1 MFPRYLI
8 NLNSRLDRY
17 HHENAGLIF
26 IFQIG
31 NCTMNKK
38 TSMLFTIAAVA
49 VMGATLFGSTY
60 TQTQISG
67 QGLDVSKLD
76 ANVLEQIHQMGGL
89 QLVMPQAFAE
99 TDCGALADTGRTVV
113 EFNLTGESVELP
125 IMGGKTYNAM
135 TFNGQVPGPTLRV
148 TQGDVV
154 QMTLSIPADEVTG
167 HGNDMH
173 ASQMS
178 ATYFDSVNPGETSEY
193 CYIAESAGVFKY
205 HCSGVHLAGM
215 DQHVLSGMYGIAI
228 VDPANGY
235 KKLMV
240 EKTSGSGELDRVF
253 YDADAL
259 EFTLQ
264 YNQLYLTAD
273 GNYDATA
280 MFGHQNTATVV
291 NGMQFGY
298 VPNMAHNLLVN
309 GDTNKNIFVAQPWN
323 GLEHEQYQSQLLFV
337 ENDQHVRLFIENQG
351 NEPVFFHIV
360 GEILDRVVQG
370 NRVQSA
376 ATETWLLGG
385 SQNMIVDLVFDEPGV
400 YAAVNHDYAAIYT
413 GAATIFVAGDPF
425 GLNPVLVGA
434 EIIPAPVASYAYVL
448 GNPSDAVPPTGVN
461 SIAHPAINIH
471 GLYTDEVAS
480 EMKDNGVIP
489 LWEVIPV
496 VAGILTGQ

>member
-1 MFPRYLI
+1 
-8 NLNSRLDRY
+8 
-17 HHENAGLIF
+17 
-26 IFQIG
+26 
-31 NCTMNKK
+31 MNKRI
-38 TSMLFTIAAVA
+38 SMLFTIAAVA

-67 QGLDVSKLD
+67 QSIDISQMD
-76 ANVLEQIHQMGGL
+76 MDMMDQIRNMGGL

-99 TDCGALADTGRTVV
+99 TDCGALADTGRNVV

-154 QMTLSIPADEVTG
+154 KMTLTIPSDEVTG

-173 ASQMS
+173 ASQIS
-178 ATYFDSVNPGETSEY
+178 ALTFDSVNPGETSQY

-205 HCSGVHLAGM
+205 HCSGVHLIGM
-215 DQHVLSGMYGIAI
+215 DQHVFSGMYGIAI

-240 EKTSGSGELDRVF
+240 EKTSGSGELDRQF

-264 YNQLYLTAD
+264 FNQLYLNDD
-273 GNYDATA
+273 GNYDAGA
-280 MFGHQNTATVV
+280 MFQHHNSATVV
-291 NGMQFGY
+291 NGMQFAY
-298 VPNMAHNLLVN
+298 VPNMLHNILLK
-309 GDTNKNIFVAQPWN
+309 GDANKNIFVAQPWN
-323 GLEHEQYQSQLLFV
+323 GLENKQYQSQLLYV
-337 ENDQHVRLFIENQG
+337 ENDQHVRLFIENHG

-360 GEILDRVVQG
+360 GEILDRVTQG

-385 SQNMIVDLVFDEPGV
+385 SQNMIVDLVFDEPGA
-400 YAAVNHDYAAIYT
+400 YALVNHDYAAIYT
-413 GAATIFVAGDPF
+413 GGIGLFIAGDPF
-425 GLNPVLVGA
+425 GLNPRLVDAGIL
-434 EIIPAPVASYAYVL
+434 EAPVPSYAYAL
-448 GNPSDAVPPTGVN
+448 GNPSDAVPPMGMN
-461 SIAHPAINIH
+461 SIAHPAVNVH

-480 EMKDNGVIP
+480 EMIDAGMIP
-489 LWEVIPV
+489 LWEVIPTLPPV
-496 VAGILTGQ
+496 P

>member
-1 MFPRYLI
+1 
-8 NLNSRLDRY
+8 
-17 HHENAGLIF
+17 
-26 IFQIG
+26 
-31 NCTMNKK
+31 MNKRV
-38 TSMLFTIAAVA
+38 SMLFTIAAVA

-67 QGLDVSKLD
+67 QSLDMS
-76 ANVLEQIHQMGGL
+76 QIDMDMMDQIRQMGGL

-99 TDCGALADTGRTVV
+99 TDCGALADTGRDVV

-135 TFNGQVPGPTLRV
+135 TFNQQVPGPTLRV

-154 QMTLSIPADEVTG
+154 KMTLSIPADEVTG

-173 ASQMS
+173 ASQIT
-178 ATYFDSVNPGETSEY
+178 ALAFDSVNPGETSQY

-205 HCSGVHLAGM
+205 HCSGVHLAVM

-240 EKTSGSGELDRVF
+240 EKTSGSGELDRQF
-253 YDADAL
+253 YSADAL

-264 YNQLYLTAD
+264 FNQLYLTPE
-273 GNYDATA
+273 GNYD
-280 MFGHQNTATVV
+280 MSKMMSHQNTATVV

-298 VPNMAHNLLVN
+298 TPNMAHNLLVK
-309 GDTNKNIFVAQPWN
+309 GDVDTDFFVVQPWK
-323 GLEHEQYQSQLLFV
+323 GLDLKQYQSQLLYV

-360 GEILDRVVQG
+360 GEILDRVTQG

-385 SQNMIVDLVFDEPGV
+385 SQNMIVDLVFDEPGA
-400 YAAVNHDYAAIYT
+400 YALVNHDYAAIYS
-413 GAATIFVAGDPF
+413 GGLGLFVAGDPF
-425 GLNPVLVGA
+425 NLNPLLVEKGV
-434 EIIPAPVASYAYVL
+434 IPAPVASYAHAL
-448 GNPSDAVPPTGVN
+448 GNPSDAVPPMGMN
-461 SIAHPAINIH
+461 SIAHPKVNIH

-480 EMKDNGVIP
+480 EMQASGDYIA

-496 VAGILTGQ
+496 VAEMLTS

>member
-1 MFPRYLI
+1 
-8 NLNSRLDRY
+8 
-17 HHENAGLIF
+17 
-26 IFQIG
+26 
-31 NCTMNKK
+31 MNKRF
-38 TSMLFTIAAVA
+38 TMLFTIAAVA

-67 QGLDVSKLD
+67 QSLDMSSMDMDMMDKIR
-76 ANVLEQIHQMGGL
+76 NMGGL

-99 TDCGALADTGRTVV
+99 TDCGVLADSGRNVV
-113 EFNLTGESVELP
+113 EFNLTGESVSLP
-125 IMGGKTYNAM
+125 IMGGESYNAM

-154 QMTLSIPADEVTG
+154 QMTLSIPDGEVTG

-173 ASQMS
+173 ASQIS
-178 ATYFDSVNPGETSEY
+178 ALAFDSVNPGESTQF

-215 DQHVLSGMYGIAI
+215 DAHVLSGMYGIAI

-264 YNQLYLTAD
+264 FNQLYLTD
-273 GNYDATA
+273 GNYDMSKMMA
-280 MFGHQNTATVV
+280 HQNTATVI

-298 VPNMAHNLLVN
+298 TPNIAHNLLVK
-309 GDTNKNIFVAQPWN
+309 GDVDTNFFLVQPWK
-323 GLEHEQYQSQLLFV
+323 GLEHKQYQSQLLYV

-360 GEILDRVVQG
+360 GEILDKVTQG

-400 YAAVNHDYAAIYT
+400 YALVNHDYAAIYS
-413 GAATIFVAGDPF
+413 GGLGLFVAGDPF
-425 GLNPVLVGA
+425 NLNPTLVEKG
-434 EIIPAPVASYAYVL
+434 IISEPVASYAYVL
-448 GNPSDAVPPTGVN
+448 GNPSDAVPPMGLN

-471 GLYTDEVAS
+471 GLYTDDVAS
-480 EMKDNGVIP
+480 EMQASGLIP

-496 VAGILTGQ
+496 VAEILTAES

>member
-1 MFPRYLI
+1 
-8 NLNSRLDRY
+8 
-17 HHENAGLIF
+17 
-26 IFQIG
+26 
-31 NCTMNKK
+31 MNKRV
-38 TSMLFTIAAVA
+38 SMLFTIAAVA

-60 TQTQISG
+60 TQTQIAG
-67 QGLDVSKLD
+67 QSLDINKMDVD
-76 ANVLEQIHQMGGL
+76 VIEQIHQMGGL

-99 TDCGALADTGRTVV
+99 TDCGALENSGRTVV

-125 IMGGKTYNAM
+125 IMGGKTFNAM
-135 TFNGQVPGPTLRV
+135 TFSGQVPGPTLRV

-154 QMTLSIPADEVTG
+154 KMTLTIPDDEVTG

-178 ATYFDSVNPGETSEY
+178 AGNFESVNPGETSMY

-205 HCSGVHLAGM
+205 HCSGVKLIGM

-228 VDPANGY
+228 VDPINGY

-240 EKTSGSGELDRVF
+240 EKTAVEANGAVSLDRKF

-259 EFTLQ
+259 EFQLQ
-264 YNQLYLTAD
+264 YNQMYLTPE
-273 GNYDATA
+273 GNYDAGA
-280 MFGHQNTATVV
+280 MFQHHNTASVV

-309 GDTNKNIFVAQPWN
+309 GDVNKNIFVAQPWN
-323 GLEHEQYQSQLLFV
+323 GLEHKQYQSQLLFV
-337 ENDQHVRLFIENQG
+337 ENDQHVRLFIENHG
-351 NEPVFFHIV
+351 NEPLFFHIV
-360 GEILDRVVQG
+360 GEILDRVTQG

-385 SQNMIVDLVFDEPGV
+385 SQNMIVDLVFDEPGA

-413 GAATIFVAGDPF
+413 GAATVFVAGDPF
-425 GLNPVLVGA
+425 GLNPVLVEKGV
-434 EIIPAPVASYAYVL
+434 IPAPVASYAYAL
-448 GNPSDAVPPTGVN
+448 GNPSDAVPPMGMN
-461 SIAHPAINIH
+461 SIAHPAQNIH
-471 GLYTDEVAS
+471 GLMTDEVAS
-480 EMKDNGVIP
+480 EMQASGDYVA

-496 VAGILTGQ
+496 VVEILTS

>member
-1 MFPRYLI
+1 
-8 NLNSRLDRY
+8 
-17 HHENAGLIF
+17 
-26 IFQIG
+26 
-31 NCTMNKK
+31 MNKRV
-38 TSMLFTIAAVA
+38 SMLFTIAAVA

-67 QGLDVSKLD
+67 QSIDMSQMDMGMMDKIR
-76 ANVLEQIHQMGGL
+76 NMGGL

-99 TDCGALADTGRTVV
+99 TDCGALEQTGRTVV

-154 QMTLSIPADEVTG
+154 KMTLTIPSDEVTG

-173 ASQMS
+173 ASQIS
-178 ATYFDSVNPGETSEY
+178 ALTFDSVNPGETSQY

-205 HCSGVHLAGM
+205 HCSGVHLIGM
-215 DQHVLSGMYGIAI
+215 DQHVFSGMYGIAI

-240 EKTSGSGELDRVF
+240 EKTSGSGELDRQF

-264 YNQLYLTAD
+264 FNQLYLNDD
-273 GNYDATA
+273 GNYDAGA
-280 MFGHQNTATVV
+280 MFQHHNSATVV
-291 NGMQFGY
+291 NGMQFAY
-298 VPNMAHNLLVN
+298 VPNMLHNILLK
-309 GDTNKNIFVAQPWN
+309 GDANKNIFVAQPWN
-323 GLEHEQYQSQLLFV
+323 GLENKQYQSQLLYV
-337 ENDQHVRLFIENQG
+337 ENDQHVRLFIENHG

-360 GEILDRVVQG
+360 GEILDRVTQG

-385 SQNMIVDLVFDEPGV
+385 SQNMIVDLVFDEPGA
-400 YAAVNHDYAAIYT
+400 YALVNHDYAAIYT
-413 GAATIFVAGDPF
+413 GGIGLFIAGDPF
-425 GLNPVLVGA
+425 GLNPRLVDAGIL
-434 EIIPAPVASYAYVL
+434 EAPVPSYAYAL
-448 GNPSDAVPPTGVN
+448 GNPSDAVPPMGMN
-461 SIAHPAINIH
+461 SIAHPAVNVH

-480 EMKDNGVIP
+480 EMIDAGMIP
-489 LWEVIPV
+489 LWEVIPTLPPV
-496 VAGILTGQ
+496 P

>member
-1 MFPRYLI
+1 
-8 NLNSRLDRY
+8 
-17 HHENAGLIF
+17 
-26 IFQIG
+26 
-31 NCTMNKK
+31 
-38 TSMLFTIAAVA
+38 MLFTIAAVA

-67 QGLDVSKLD
+67 QSLDMTQMDVD
-76 ANVLEQIHQMGGL
+76 VMDQIRNMGGL

-99 TDCGALADTGRTVV
+99 TDCGALENTGRNVV

-135 TFNGQVPGPTLRV
+135 TFSEQVPGPTLRV

-154 QMTLSIPADEVTG
+154 KMTLSIPDDEVTG

-178 ATYFDSVNPGETSEY
+178 AGNFESVNPGETSMY

-205 HCSGVHLAGM
+205 HCSGVHLIGM

-228 VDPANGY
+228 VDPVNGY

-240 EKTSGSGELDRVF
+240 EKTSVSGSEVSLDRQF

-259 EFTLQ
+259 EFQLQ
-264 YNQLYLTAD
+264 YNQLYLTPE
-273 GNYDATA
+273 GNYDAGA
-280 MFGHQNTATVV
+280 MFQHHNTATVV

-309 GDTNKNIFVAQPWN
+309 GDVNKNIFVAQPWN
-323 GLEHEQYQSQLLFV
+323 GLEHKQYQSQLLFV
-337 ENDQHVRLFIENQG
+337 ENDQHVRLFIENHG
-351 NEPVFFHIV
+351 NEPLFFHIV
-360 GEILDRVVQG
+360 GEILDRVTQG

-385 SQNMIVDLVFDEPGV
+385 SQNMIVDLVFDEPGA

-413 GAATIFVAGDPF
+413 GAATVFVAGDPF
-425 GLNPVLVGA
+425 GLNPVLVEKGV
-434 EIIPAPVASYAYVL
+434 IPAPVASYAYAL
-448 GNPSDAVPPTGVN
+448 GNPSDAVPPMGMN
-461 SIAHPAINIH
+461 SIAHPAQNIH
-471 GLYTDEVAS
+471 GLMTDEVAS
-480 EMKDNGVIP
+480 EMQASGDYVA

-496 VAGILTGQ
+496 VAEILTS

>member
-1 MFPRYLI
+1 
-8 NLNSRLDRY
+8 
-17 HHENAGLIF
+17 
-26 IFQIG
+26 
-31 NCTMNKK
+31 MNKRI
-38 TSMLFTIAAVA
+38 SMLFTIAAVA

-67 QGLDVSKLD
+67 VSLDMSEMDIDVMD
-76 ANVLEQIHQMGGL
+76 QIRNMGGL

-99 TDCGALADTGRTVV
+99 TDCGALESSGRTIV
-113 EFNLTGESVELP
+113 EFNLTGESVTLP
-125 IMGGKTYNAM
+125 IMGGETYNAM

-154 QMTLSIPADEVTG
+154 KMTLTIPDDEATA

-173 ASQMS
+173 ASQIS
-178 ATYFDSVNPGETSEY
+178 ALEFDSINPGESKTF

-205 HCSGVHLAGM
+205 HCSGVHLFAM

-240 EKTSGSGELDRVF
+240 VKTSGSGELDRQF

-264 YNQLYLTAD
+264 FNQLYLTD
-273 GNYDATA
+273 GNYDMTKMMA
-280 MFGHQNTATVV
+280 HQTTQTVI
-291 NGMQFGY
+291 NGMAFGY
-298 VPNMAHNLLVN
+298 TPNIAHNLLVK
-309 GDTNKNIFVAQPWN
+309 GDVATQVLPVTGQPWE
-323 GLEHEQYQSQLLFV
+323 GLDNKQYQSQILYV
-337 ENDQHVRLFIENQG
+337 ENDQHVRLFVENQG

-360 GEILDRVVQG
+360 GEILDKVTQG

-385 SQNMIVDLVFDEPGV
+385 SQNMIVDMVFDEPGV
-400 YAAVNHDYAAIYT
+400 YALVNHDYAAIYS
-413 GAATIFVAGDPF
+413 GGLGLFIAGDPF
-425 GLNPVLVGA
+425 NLNPVFIEAGLI
-434 EIIPAPVASYAYVL
+434 EAPVASYAYVL
-448 GNPSDAVPPTGVN
+448 GNPSDAVPPEGAN

-471 GLYTDEVAS
+471 GLYTDDVAS
-480 EMKDNGVIP
+480 EMKDSGNYAA
-489 LWEVIPV
+489 LWEIIPE
-496 VAGILTGQ
+496 VAGPLSDALTALGRF

>member
-1 MFPRYLI
+1 
-8 NLNSRLDRY
+8 
-17 HHENAGLIF
+17 
-26 IFQIG
+26 
-31 NCTMNKK
+31 MNKRF
-38 TSMLFTIAAVA
+38 TMLFTIAAVA

-67 QGLDVSKLD
+67 QSFDMSKQD
-76 ANVLEQIHQMGGL
+76 MMDKIREMGGL

-99 TDCGALADTGRTVV
+99 TDCGVLESSGRNIV
-113 EFNLTGESVELP
+113 EFNLTGDSVSLP
-125 IMGGKTYNAM
+125 IMGGESYNAM

-154 QMTLSIPADEVTG
+154 KMTLSIAADEITG

-173 ASQMS
+173 ASQMT
-178 ATYFDSVNPGETSEY
+178 ALAFDSVNPGESVTY

-205 HCSGVHLAGM
+205 HCSGVHLVGM
-215 DQHVLSGMYGIAI
+215 DAHVLSGMYGIAI

-240 EKTSGSGELDRVF
+240 ERTSGSGEMVREF

-264 YNQLYLTAD
+264 FNQLYLD
-273 GNYDATA
+273 ENGNYDMSA
-280 MFGHQNTATVV
+280 MMSHQNTATVI

-298 VPNMAHNLLVN
+298 TPNMLHSLLLT
-309 GDTNKNIFVAQPWN
+309 GDPEKKFFVVQPWM
-323 GLEHEQYQSQLLFV
+323 GLDLKQYQAQLLYV
-337 ENDQHVRLFIENQG
+337 ENGQHVRLFVENQG

-360 GEILDRVVQG
+360 GEILDRVTQG

-385 SQNMIVDLVFDEPGV
+385 SQNMIVDLVFDEPGA
-400 YAAVNHDYAAIYT
+400 YALVNHDYAAIYS
-413 GAATIFVAGDPF
+413 GGLGLFIAGDPF
-425 GLNPVLVGA
+425 GLNPRLIDAGILT
-434 EIIPAPVASYAYVL
+434 EPVTSYAYVL
-448 GNPSDAVPPTGVN
+448 GNPSDAVPPMGMN
-461 SIAHPAINIH
+461 SIAHPAVNVH

-480 EMKDNGVIP
+480 EMVDAGMIP
-489 LWEVIPV
+489 LWEVIPTLPPV
-496 VAGILTGQ
+496 P

>member
-1 MFPRYLI
+1 
-8 NLNSRLDRY
+8 
-17 HHENAGLIF
+17 
-26 IFQIG
+26 
-31 NCTMNKK
+31 MNKRI
-38 TSMLFTIAAVA
+38 SMLFTIAAVA
-49 VMGATLFGSTY
+49 VIGATLFGSTY
-60 TQTQISG
+60 TQTQIGG
-67 QGLDVSKLD
+67 QSLDMSQMD
-76 ANVLEQIHQMGGL
+76 INMMDEIRNMGGL

-99 TDCGALADTGRTVV
+99 TDCGALESSGRTVV

-135 TFNGQVPGPTLRV
+135 TFSGQVPGPTLRV

-154 QMTLSIPADEVTG
+154 KMTLTIPDDEVTG

-178 ATYFDSVNPGETSEY
+178 AGNFESVNPGETSMY

-205 HCSGVHLAGM
+205 HCSGVKMIGM

-228 VDPANGY
+228 VDPINGY
-235 KKLMV
+235 NKLMV
-240 EKTSGSGELDRVF
+240 EKTLVSNGKVSLDRQF

-259 EFTLQ
+259 EFQLQ
-264 YNQLYLTAD
+264 YNQLYLTPE
-273 GNYDATA
+273 GNYDAGK
-280 MFGHQNTATVV
+280 MFAHQNTATVV

-309 GDTNKNIFVAQPWN
+309 GDVNKNIFVAQPWN
-323 GLEHEQYQSQLLFV
+323 GLEHKQYQSQLLFV

-360 GEILDRVVQG
+360 GEILDRVTQG

-413 GAATIFVAGDPF
+413 GAATVFVAGDPF
-425 GLNPVLVGA
+425 GLNPVLVEKGV
-434 EIIPAPVASYAYVL
+434 IPAPVASYAYAL
-448 GNPSDAVPPTGVN
+448 GNPSDAVPPMGMN
-461 SIAHPAINIH
+461 SIAHPALNIH

-480 EMKDNGVIP
+480 EMQASGDYVA
-489 LWEVIPV
+489 LWEVIPI
-496 VAGILTGQ
+496 VAEMLS